1 MASRLTHIVN
11 TFVLVAFYGVIG
23 AGAVA
28 VGLVGLSRWPLDK
41 AAAVAEPVVKGTAD
55 TVPGTARKPEDKMPV
70 ATDRDLPQ
78 PGHGKALPAPDAS
91 ATTVSPV
98 SVNKRPVQFASA
110 VQPGE
115 QMADGDL
122 ERSKRYFGFWELNCE
137 TAWSKNLRVCLI
149 QQVLNDTEVPG
160 ASLDWRLATTVDNA
174 PMMAIRFPATI
185 DRSYGVR
192 MGFMGFERKLDERQ
206 WYCGPQ
212 QCIAMI
218 PYKAPFSDWI
228 ANVDTVTFGYSLDGK
243 TAEFTA
249 PMKGFMAALS
259 FMAGQGKAQ
268 PVAAGSAPT
277 RSVSNTKD
285 QPR

>member
-1 MASRLTHIVN
+1 MTSRLTHIVN

-28 VGLVGLSRWPLDK
+28 VGLVTLSRWPLDK

-55 TVPGTARKPEDKMPV
+55 TAGTARNPEDKTPV
-70 ATDRDLPQ
+70 ETDRDLPQ
-78 PGHGKALPAPDAS
+78 TGHGNALPAPDAS

-98 SVNKRPVQFASA
+98 SANKRPVQFASVA
-110 VQPGE
+110 QPGE
-115 QMADGDL
+115 QMTDGDL

-149 QQVLNDTEVPG
+149 QQVLSDTEVAG

-174 PMMAIRFPATI
+174 PMMAIRFPANI

-218 PYKAPFSDWI
+218 LYKAPFSDWI
-228 ANVDTVTFGYSLDGK
+228 ANVDTVTFGYSLNGK

-259 FMAGQGKAQ
+259 FMAGQGNTQ
-268 PVAAGSAPT
+268 PVTAAKHPQT
-277 RSVSNTKD
+277 RTVSNSKD
-285 QPR
+285 QTR